1 MATGPQGIQGVQ
13 GVQGPQGIQGPT
25 GLQGPQ
31 GTQGVKGDQGIQGA
45 TGLQGPAGGPTGR
58 AGPTGIA
65 GPTGFTGPTGF
76 NGTTGFTG
84 PTGPLGPTGAGSST
98 ITVQEISG
106 TSITLASSNYNNYFY
121 ITNSAFN
128 AITLPSSTATTAGG
142 NLWSL
147 RNATTTNLS
156 ITLTNTLTLVSPLVI
171 PSANSTTLVISALT
185 SNTILLF

>member
-1 MATGPQGIQGVQ
+1 MATGPQGVQGIQ

-58 AGPTGIA
+58 AGP
-65 GPTGFTGPTGF
+65 TGPTGF

-128 AITLPSSTATTAGG
+128 SVTLPGTTATSAGG